1 LRENFLDTLH
11 CNGAEFLNKFFK
23 TKIMLKAEM
32 EKENNTL
39 NKYFI
44 IGLSI
49 LVVIVIAVNIVMCF
63 I

>member
-11 CNGAEFLNKFFK
+11 CNGAEFLKFYP
-23 TKIMLKAEM
+23 MLKAQM
-32 EKENNTL
+32 RKENNIL
-39 NKYFI
+39 NKYYI

-49 LVVIVIAVNIVMCF
+49 LVVIVITVNVVIYF